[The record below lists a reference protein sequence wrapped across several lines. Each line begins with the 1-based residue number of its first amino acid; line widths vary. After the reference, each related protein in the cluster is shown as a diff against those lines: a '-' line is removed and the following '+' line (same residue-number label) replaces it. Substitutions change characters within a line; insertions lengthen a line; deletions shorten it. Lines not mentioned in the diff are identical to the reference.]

1 MGKFLARR
9 LLNYVVLI
17 FIATSFAYVLAATNL
32 YPRGYFEQM
41 QPPPEPEFIN
51 AQLDV
56 LNLNDQTPIFQRYIT
71 WLVGDVGATGQIG
84 GIVTGDFGKTI
95 QGGEVSSQMWM
106 KAGVTLR
113 LITVAT
119 ILGSALG
126 ILIGAYAAVRQYRRF
141 DKAATAASFFVLS
154 VPTVVIAIVVQVAAV
169 FVNDAFGFTMFRYSG
184 EYTAGFS
191 GAWWE
196 LLLNRV
202 HHAILPT
209 LVLALALFAAFARYQ
224 RNMMLDVLGSDFVRT
239 AMAKGLTRR
248 KALFKHAL
256 RTALIPTI
264 TYFTFTFGA
273 LVSGATFTEKIYGWH
288 GMGAWLIDSIAR
300 QDVHVVAAVS
310 WFMAI
315 TIMAASFLSDILY
328 AWLDPRVRV

>member
-17 FIATSFAYVLAATNL
+17 LLATSFAYVLAATNL

-41 QPPPEPEFIN
+41 QPPPSPEAVN
-51 AQLDV
+51 AQLDA
-56 LNLNDQTPIFQRYIT
+56 LNLNDETPIAQRYAT
-71 WLVGDVGATGQIG
+71 WISGVF
-84 GIVTGDFGKTI
+84 TGDFGKTI
-95 QGGEVSSQMWM
+95 QGGDVASQMWM

-119 ILGSALG
+119 ILGSFLG
-126 ILIGAYAAVRQYRRF
+126 IAVGAYAAIRQYRAF

-154 VPTVVIAIVVQVAAV
+154 VPTVVIAIVVQVGAV
-169 FVNDAFGFTMFRYSG
+169 SINDLLGFQFLRYSG
-184 EYTAGFS
+184 EYTAGIR
-191 GAWWE
+191 GEWYE

-202 HHAILPT
+202 YHALLPT
-209 LVLALALFAAFARYQ
+209 LVLTVALFAAFSRYQ
-224 RNMMLDVLGSDFVRT
+224 RNMMLDVLGADFVRT

>member
-17 FIATSFAYVLAATNL
+17 FLATSFAYLLAATNL
-32 YPRGYFEQM
+32 QPRVYFEQM
-41 QPPPEPEFIN
+41 QPPPPPEVVN
-51 AQLDV
+51 SQLDT
-56 LNLNDQTPIFQRYIT
+56 LNLNDQTPLAQRYAT
-71 WLVGDVGATGQIG
+71 WISGV
-84 GIVTGDFGKTI
+84 VTGDFGKNI
-95 QGGEVSSQMWM
+95 QGGEVSGQMWM

-126 ILIGAYAAVRQYRRF
+126 IAIGAYAAVRQYRAF
-141 DKAATAASFFVLS
+141 DKAATGASFFVLS
-154 VPTVVIAIVVQVAAV
+154 IPTVVIAIVIQVLAV
-169 FVNDAFGFTMFRYSG
+169 AVNDGLGFTFLKYVG
-184 EYTAGFS
+184 EYSAGFQ
-191 GAWWE
+191 GNWWE
-196 LLLNRV
+196 TLVNRI

-248 KALFKHAL
+248 RALFKHAL

-310 WFMAI
+310 WFMAV
-315 TIMAASFLSDILY
+315 TIMAASFLSDIIY

>member
-17 FIATSFAYVLAATNL
+17 FLATSFAYVLAATNL
-32 YPRGYFEQM
+32 APRDYFEQM
-41 QPPPEPEFIN
+41 QPPPDPELVN
-51 AQLDV
+51 AQLDR
-56 LNLNDQTPIFQRYIT
+56 LNLNDQTPLAERYVT
-71 WLVGDVGATGQIG
+71 WMGGAL
-84 GIVTGDFGKTI
+84 TGDFGQTI
-95 QGGEVSSQMWM
+95 QGGSVTDQMLM

-113 LITVAT
+113 LIVVAT
-119 ILGSALG
+119 LIGSFMG
-126 ILIGAYAAVRQYRRF
+126 IAIGAYAAIRQYRAF
-141 DKAATAASFFVLS
+141 DKAATGASFFVLS
-154 VPTVVIAIVVQVAAV
+154 IPTVVIAIVIQVGAAA
-169 FVNDAFGFTMFRYSG
+169 FNDFIGFQFFRYSG
-184 EYTAGFS
+184 EYTAGIQ
-191 GAWWE
+191 GEWWE
-196 LLLNRV
+196 LLINRV
-202 HHAILPT
+202 YHAILPT

-256 RTALIPTI
+256 RTAMIPTI
-264 TYFTFTFGA
+264 TYFTFTFGM
-273 LVSGATFTEKIYGWH
+273 LVSGATFTEKIYAWH

-310 WFMAI
+310 WFMAV
-315 TIMAASFLSDILY
+315 TIMLASFLSDILY

>member
-1 MGKFLARR
+1 MGKFLVRR

-17 FIATSFAYVLAATNL
+17 FLATSFAYLLAATNL

-41 QPPPEPEFIN
+41 QPPPPPE
-51 AQLDV
+51 AVDSQLDA
-56 LNLNDQTPIFQRYIT
+56 LNLNDRTPLAQRYAT
-71 WLVGDVGATGQIG
+71 WIG
-84 GIVTGDFGKTI
+84 GVVTGDFGRTV
-95 QGGEVSSQMWM
+95 QGGDVTSQMWT

-126 ILIGAYAAVRQYRRF
+126 IAVGAYAAVRQYRRF
-141 DKAATAASFFVLS
+141 DKAATAVSFFVLS
-154 VPTVVIAIVVQVAAV
+154 VPTVVIAIVVQVLAV
-169 FVNDAFGFTMFRYSG
+169 TLNDGLGLQLLRYSG
-184 EYTAGFS
+184 EYSAGFD

-196 LLLNRV
+196 LLGNRI

-209 LVLALALFAAFARYQ
+209 LVLAVALFASFARYQ

-248 KALFKHAL
+248 RALFRHAL
-256 RTALIPTI
+256 RTALIPTV

>member
-17 FIATSFAYVLAATNL
+17 FLATSFAYLLAATNL
-32 YPRGYFEQM
+32 QPRVYFEQM
-41 QPPPEPEFIN
+41 QPPPPPEVVN
-51 AQLDV
+51 AQLDS
-56 LNLNDQTPIFQRYIT
+56 LNLNDQTPLAERYVT
-71 WLVGDVGATGQIG
+71 WIKGVL
-84 GIVTGDFGKTI
+84 TGDFGKNI
-95 QGGEVSSQMWM
+95 QGGDVSAQMWM

-126 ILIGAYAAVRQYRRF
+126 IAIGAYAAVRQYRAF
-141 DKAATAASFFVLS
+141 DKAATGASFFVLS
-154 VPTVVIAIVVQVAAV
+154 IPTVVIAIVIQVLAV
-169 FVNDAFGFTMFRYSG
+169 AINDGLGFTFLKYVG
-184 EYTAGFS
+184 EYSAGFQ
-191 GAWWE
+191 GNAWE
-196 LLLNRV
+196 TLLNRI

-224 RNMMLDVLGSDFVRT
+224 RNMMLDVLNADFVRT

-248 KALFKHAL
+248 RALFKHAL

-273 LVSGATFTEKIYGWH
+273 LVSGSTFTEKIYGWH

-310 WFMAI
+310 WFMAV